1 MAAPPL
7 IWSFISLVIGF
18 LLRSLSGGPELLP
31 AALGLG
37 VSDCTPPALRGPYFL
52 RRVPVNDFNW
62 AASAAFTGSKKMCF
76 LENFSTKWIKR
87 VTFRGEIATSG
98 SLLTIVCRLYIYW
111 TRADVCGPGW
121 FRWGLRVE
129 SLARYGFHWNNFFLL

>member
-62 AASAAFTGSKKMCF
+62 AALAAFTWSKKMCF
-76 LENFSTKWIKR
+76 WRIFLP
-87 VTFRGEIATSG
+87 SG
-98 SLLTIVCRLYIYW
+98 SSGSHFEARSPQAGHYLPSSVGCIFIGT
-111 TRADVCGPGW
+111 
-121 FRWGLRVE
+121 GLM
-129 SLARYGFHWNNFFLL
+129 SAGLAGFAGGFE